1 LTTYDWIKSFLK
13 ITIERRAI
21 YGNQIP
27 FLKIT
32 IEVVKVTAAFIALL
46 QGQI

>member
-1 LTTYDWIKSFLK
+1 MGISIPVIRLIRFTGQWK
-13 ITIERRAI
+13 
-21 YGNQIP
+21 IP